1 MNHKFKSAL
10 YIVKEITLEPGLD
23 NEYLKFLNAL
33 DKYIQVKYSNYY
45 NSFQLYKENDKSS
58 KFFMI
63 VSYNNVEG
71 IYDIIKDIESDI
83 TNFYDDVYGDRIK
96 RNIILSFD
104 EVEKIVPNY

>member
-1 MNHKFKSAL
+1 MNHKLKSTL
-10 YIVKEITLEPGLD
+10 YIVKEIIVEVGLD
-23 NEYLKFLNAL
+23 SEYLKFLNAL

-45 NSFQLYKENDKSS
+45 NSFQLYKENDKNS

-83 TNFYDDVYGDRIK
+83 TKLYEDVYGDKIK
-96 RNIILSFD
+96 RKVILSFD
-104 EVEKIVPNY
+104 EVEKIIPNY